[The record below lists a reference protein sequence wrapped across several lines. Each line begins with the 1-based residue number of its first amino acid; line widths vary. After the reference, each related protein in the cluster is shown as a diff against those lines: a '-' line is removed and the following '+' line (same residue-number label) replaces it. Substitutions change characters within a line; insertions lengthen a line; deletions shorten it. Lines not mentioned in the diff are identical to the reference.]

1 MSVARLLVV
10 VARLH
15 VVTALSDTIS
25 QRLQKVRNQPLPAEA
40 DIPSMMTEET
50 EPRTP
55 SEPAVPE
62 ILRSEFPARSLNP
75 HGGEVSEQS
84 SVLGDDKA
92 KLERTMVRSAQAA
105 SFESGSPDSLAD
117 EASETDA
124 VQGEERPKL
133 GRTAVVM
140 TSSGEIETLPTKA
153 SLHHSDIE
161 AHFVSSEGDIQPLDP
176 TSLSA
181 LDKMQGDDKP
191 KLEKSMVRS
200 AQPASLE
207 SGSPDSLA
215 DEASETDAVQ
225 GEERPKLGRTA
236 VVMTSSG
243 EIETL
248 PTKAS
253 LHHSDIE
260 AHVVSSEGDIQPLDP
275 TSLGALDDG
284 DMMAIVSPLADA
296 AVDRVATLKEDDVHN
311 AEVVPVQTLVVTSPM
326 PQTVAVVPVPETVQ
340 AQQPQTVVAQPQTII
355 KKDSESSSWSISGIL
370 IFGMLFTILVI
381 SSLALGIAMEISRR
395 LQRSEKGHH
404 ETDKGGTFRQ
414 SGKKAT
420 TALKLRGF
428 SNALTDGHSQQNYSD
443 DADGVETHADKSHQ
457 RSNRRAKTA
466 TDLPRKLLLSRGST
480 TDLGEEKRRN
490 SQESRAPSAL
500 APENAPENR
509 PAYEKDEN
517 NENIEF

>member
-1 MSVARLLVV
+1 LVV

-25 QRLQKVRNQPLPAEA
+25 QRLLLVRNQPLPAEA

-55 SEPAVPE
+55 SGPAAPE
-62 ILRSEFPARSLNP
+62 ILRSEFPAGSLNP
-75 HGGEVSEQS
+75 HEGEVSEQS
-84 SVLGDDKA
+84 SVQGDDKA
-92 KLERTMVRSAQAA
+92 KLERT
-105 SFESGSPDSLAD
+105 
-117 EASETDA
+117 
-124 VQGEERPKL
+124 
-133 GRTAVVM
+133 
-140 TSSGEIETLPTKA
+140 
-153 SLHHSDIE
+153 
-161 AHFVSSEGDIQPLDP
+161 
-176 TSLSA
+176 
-181 LDKMQGDDKP
+181 
-191 KLEKSMVRS
+191 MVRS

-248 PTKAS
+248 PTVTKAS

-260 AHVVSSEGDIQPLDP
+260 AHGVSSEGDIQPLDP

-284 DMMAIVSPLADA
+284 DMMAIVSPLAEA
-296 AVDRVATLKEDDVHN
+296 SVDKVATSKEDDVHN

-395 LQRSEKGHH
+395 LQRSEHGKGHH

-466 TDLPRKLLLSRGST
+466 TDLPRKLLLSQRSA
-480 TDLGEEKRRN
+480 DNLGGEKHRN
-490 SQESRAPSAL
+490 SQGSRAHSAL

-509 PAYEKDEN
+509 PAYENDEN
-517 NENIEF
+517 NENVEI